1 MRETVWILPG
11 VRVKELWKPHPCTRG
26 PDVYNHWYSNCF
38 ARSIVTKLRCETI
51 RTESI
56 SSSNLFPRQILFL
69 FVKDDHVNSRAVFAM
84 EMVLHA
90 RTNLFLFV
98 FVGRT
103 VIKSYTQHNTHTRS
117 VYKNITQTLDNDK
130 KSKQMV

>member
-56 SSSNLFPRQILFL
+56 SSSNLFPRQILFS

-90 RTNLFLFV
+90 RTNLFFV
-98 FVGRT
+98 CVCGEDCNKVLHT
-103 VIKSYTQHNTHTRS
+103 TQHTQDTTT
-117 VYKNITQTLDNDK
+117 TQTLDNGK
-130 KSKQMV
+130 KSKQMG